1 MTDIHT
7 DGWRP
12 MIAADLP
19 MVQTISDAVHGAY
32 TEPDG
37 ILAERFALYP
47 RGCQTLVR
55 GGNVVGYIIT
65 HPWHRD
71 TPPKLGQPLG
81 AIPAGSDTY
90 YLHDI
95 ALLPAGRGGGSGKG
109 ATDFTVQIARQ
120 GGFADITLIA
130 VNGADTFWA
139 SQGFAYVEGGEA
151 VTYGDGTY
159 LMRRPVTING

>member
-1 MTDIHT
+1 MTAT
-7 DGWRP
+7 PADGWRP
-12 MIAADLP
+12 MLADDLP
-19 MVQTISDAVHGAY
+19 TVQVISDAVHGAY
-32 TEPDG
+32 TEPEG
-37 ILAERFALYP
+37 ILAERFVLYP
-47 RGCQTLVR
+47 QGCQTLMR
-55 GGNVVGYIIT
+55 GGAVVGYIIT

-81 AIPAGSDTY
+81 SIPAGSDTY

-109 ATDFTVQIARQ
+109 ATDFTVQAARK

-139 SQGFAYVEGGEA
+139 SQGFAYVEGGDA

-159 LMRRPVTING
+159 LMRRHLDPQ